1 MKYDLFTTDV
11 WEFDFPYH
19 VQFKKQISDF
29 LQSDYAEDYLKWQAE
44 QNPSLTS
51 YGGNALWYEGE
62 ASIISFFELH
72 TRRLLS
78 KVEEVHDW
86 ESGKWKNFE
95 QWLNVNQKGD
105 FNPPHIHPGHHYSG
119 CYYVNFPEDSG
130 HIHFLDPRP
139 QHRIASPDLP
149 NRPDPPDSNT
159 EESGNPYA
167 VTNSYDSSV
176 FTYKIKEGKIIIFPS
191 WLMHYVD
198 PNPNDSTRVSIAF
211 NAKYIS
217 NYEYSEK

>member
-1 MKYDLFTTDV
+1 MDTIVDRLNKIKSYITNQNYSKKTNIIAVSKTFDL
-11 WEFDFPYH
+11 EYIKP
-19 VQFKKQISDF
+19 
-29 LQSDYAEDYLKWQAE
+29 LA
-44 QNPSLTS
+44 
-51 YGGNALWYEGE
+51 
-62 ASIISFFELH
+62 
-72 TRRLLS
+72 
-78 KVEEVHDW
+78 
-86 ESGKWKNFE
+86 
-95 QWLNVNQKGD
+95 
-105 FNPPHIHPGHHYSG
+105 
-119 CYYVNFPEDSG
+119 DSG

-149 NRPDPPDSNT
+149 NRPDPPASNT

>member
-51 YGGNALWYEGE
+51 YGGNELWYEGE

-78 KVEEVHDW
+78 KVEEIHDW

-105 FNPPHIHPGHHYSG
+105 FNPPHIHPGPVSYTH
-119 CYYVNFPEDSG
+119 
-130 HIHFLDPRP
+130 LT
-139 QHRIASPDLP
+139 LP
-149 NRPDPPDSNT
+149 T
-159 EESGNPYA
+159 IC
-167 VTNSYDSSV
+167 SV
-176 FTYKIKEGKIIIFPS
+176 
-191 WLMHYVD
+191 
-198 PNPNDSTRVSIAF
+198 
-211 NAKYIS
+211 
-217 NYEYSEK
+217 